1 MEQPPE
7 ILRHGAV
14 ELRRWRANDL
24 ETLYQVATESLDHL
38 RPWMPWAANHDR
50 KQYEG
55 FLVRSKKE
63 WETGQDYT
71 YAITSRAEVIGSCG
85 LHRRTEPG
93 VLEIGYWLHPARTGM
108 GLATMA
114 AAALVDAGRGLRD
127 VERIEIRHD
136 EANPASGAVAR
147 RLGFAEV
154 ERVREPDGPDAPGE
168 VGITVVWCVDARP
181 AAAAVRPEK

>member
-7 ILRHGAV
+7 ILRHGEV

-55 FLVRSKKE
+55 FLARSNEE
-63 WETGQDYT
+63 WEAGQDYT
-71 YAITSRAEVIGSCG
+71 FAITALGAVIGSCG
-85 LHRRTEPG
+85 LHRRAEPR
-93 VLEIGYWLHPARTGM
+93 VLEIGYWLHPARTGK
-108 GLATMA
+108 GFATMA
-114 AAALVDAGRGLRD
+114 AAALVDAGKGIPD
-127 VERIEIRHD
+127 VDRIEIRHD

-168 VGITVVWCVDARP
+168 VGVTVIWRLETR
-181 AAAAVRPEK
+181 AASSG